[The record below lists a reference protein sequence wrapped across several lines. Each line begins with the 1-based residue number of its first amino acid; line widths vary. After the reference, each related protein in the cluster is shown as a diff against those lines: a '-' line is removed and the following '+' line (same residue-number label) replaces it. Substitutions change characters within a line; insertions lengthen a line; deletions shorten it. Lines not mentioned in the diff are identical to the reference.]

1 MCQLLCWHKAEGF
14 TVVWKY
20 ILLNCVCVCA
30 HRFARHKHTRTHTQM
45 PGECFTVTTLL
56 IALLLEKK
64 KGIWC
69 LLSKEKDGK

>member
-1 MCQLLCWHKAEGF
+1 MGLQD
-14 TVVWKY
+14 
-20 ILLNCVCVCA
+20 
-30 HRFARHKHTRTHTQM
+30 THTSAHTHM

>member
-1 MCQLLCWHKAEGF
+1 MEIYPFKL
-14 TVVWKY
+14 
-20 ILLNCVCVCA
+20 CVCVHVSVCVSVCLCPWVY
-30 HRFARHKHTRTHTQM
+30 KTHTHTHTCVHTHIHM

-56 IALLLEKK
+56 TALLLEK